1 MNLFNLFGTGNDL
14 NTGTFLTLNGK
25 RAKDSIEDFRKA
37 FSEANLLGGTK
48 KGTLFS
54 WLTGNFNNDYNLA
67 KDLDNDVVALQ
78 AFMEAVKN
86 GATPTDAIKDNLKD
100 TSVILQDFVAHTD
113 DASISVENF
122 FKSVTGASKLTNA
135 IKGIGL
141 QMLTTAAQAAA
152 IWAITEVFRLA
163 VNAIQDYINRAEI
176 AKEKMENS
184 KKAYQDTTDEIKSL
198 NDELEQ
204 NKERMA
210 EINGQDVITYTDKQ
224 ELEKLKTANDRLERQ
239 IELKEHLAE
248 IEAKDAANKTV
259 ESFKENYGLDYF
271 GEGFDFDK
279 KGPSVFAN
287 YKEVFDKISPNS
299 FAEKVL
305 GRSNDI
311 REYSAAI
318 DYLNEKIDTF
328 NKRAKEAETAYEA
341 QNWLNKAELYN
352 TQLEKINQGI
362 LDQADDLETYKETL
376 DLVGFDNLTST
387 QKRIYNQIED
397 ALKYNY
403 MKADPSDWFE
413 QNFNDS
419 KYADVVSKLKED
431 PEGAA
436 KALTVL
442 NTQAKN
448 SGKSLGEMLDIA
460 KEFFGVTSEFDDYS
474 QALKDAKDKAD
485 AAGVSL
491 GALFNIA
498 DNEAFRN
505 LFSSGIDID
514 LLTEFI
520 QYMQDAGFAVDNVI
534 TELESLNKVGV
545 EANSV
550 TIDASS
556 TAEKVTTTISAV
568 TAALQAQ
575 TTGVGVTAENFKALT
590 DADKDYAD
598 CLEYV
603 NGTMQVNTTK
613 AKELTDK

>member
-1 MNLFNLFGTGNDL
+1 MFGTGNDL
-14 NTGTFLTLNGK
+14 NTGAFVTLNGK
-25 RAKDSIEDFRKA
+25 RWRESISDFKKA
-37 FSEANLLGGTK
+37 FAEANDMGSTK
-48 KGTLFS
+48 NGILFA
-54 WLTGNFNNDYNLA
+54 WLTGNFDKDYDIAKNL
-67 KDLDNDVVALQ
+67 D
-78 AFMEAVKN
+78 
-86 GATPTDAIKDNLKD
+86 TDILAIKRFNAEFEKTGKKADALSKLEGASVTLQEFAKNADEGTLSLK
-100 TSVILQDFVAHTD
+100 
-113 DASISVENF
+113 NF
-122 FKSVTGASKLTNA
+122 FSSVTGVGALKNA
-135 IKGIGL
+135 LKGIGL

-152 IWAITEVFRLA
+152 IWAISEAFRWA
-163 VNAIQDYINRAEI
+163 VTQVQNYINRAEI

-210 EINGQDVITYTDKQ
+210 EINGQDVITYTDQQ
-224 ELEKLKTANDRLERQ
+224 ELEKLKTANTRLERQ

-248 IEAKDAANKTV
+248 IEARDAANDTV

-271 GEGFDFDK
+271 EEGFDFDK
-279 KGPSVFAN
+279 KGPNWLTS
-287 YKEVFDKISPNS
+287 YKDVFDKISPNS

-328 NKRAKEAETAYEA
+328 NKRAEEAKTADEA
-341 QNWLNKAELYN
+341 QNWLDKAELYN

-403 MKADPSDWFE
+403 MKADPDDWFE

-419 KYADVVSKLKED
+419 KYADVVSKLKEN

-436 KALTVL
+436 KALTAL

-460 KEFFGVTSEFDDYS
+460 KEF
-474 QALKDAKDKAD
+474 L
-485 AAGVSL
+485 
-491 GALFNIA
+491 
-498 DNEAFRN
+498 
-505 LFSSGIDID
+505 
-514 LLTEFI
+514 
-520 QYMQDAGFAVDNVI
+520 
-534 TELESLNKVGV
+534 
-545 EANSV
+545 
-550 TIDASS
+550 
-556 TAEKVTTTISAV
+556 
-568 TAALQAQ
+568 ALQ
-575 TTGVGVTAENFKALT
+575 V
-590 DADKDYAD
+590 
-598 CLEYV
+598 
-603 NGTMQVNTTK
+603 
-613 AKELTDK
+613 ELMIIVRH